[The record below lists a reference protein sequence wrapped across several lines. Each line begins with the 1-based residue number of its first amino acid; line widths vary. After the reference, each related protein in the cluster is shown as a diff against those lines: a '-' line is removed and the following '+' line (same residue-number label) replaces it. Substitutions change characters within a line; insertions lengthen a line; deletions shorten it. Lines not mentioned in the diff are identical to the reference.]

1 MVVRFLARCFLAVV
15 VFFLLLAAFD
25 FVFSKVAERANYQPV
40 EIWHD
45 VLGGTVD
52 ADVVALGNSLVTV
65 GFNTEY
71 MDSVLGVRTY
81 ALGFSGSQFDRQS
94 YMYSLYRAKNR
105 PPKVVVNFI
114 DHNAMSLTT
123 RVPNRDQFFPLF
135 FNKDFRKAVFPVENF
150 SWAERYIPMWR
161 WHSYGTNKFLS
172 RSPRHFRSGF
182 KYITSTRT
190 PFTTGARD
198 SMRFG
203 SDIEVLSPLW
213 DKYLSENVKDG
224 IRTVFVFPPLYKNN
238 HFAEGYEELMTST
251 FNDFTERYGI
261 RFLDYRSLP
270 IVEDS
275 TCFRDPFHLN
285 GKGSIAFCDTLAKDL
300 RQLGLI

>member
-15 VFFLLLAAFD
+15 VFFLSLAAFD
-25 FVFSKVAERANYQPV
+25 YVFSKVAERSNYQPV

-135 FNKDFRKAVFPVENF
+135 FNKDFRKVAFPVEHFFLGGEVYSDVAVAWLRNQQVLIRVSQALQAWF
-150 SWAERYIPMWR
+150 QIYHIHPHSLHHRCARLDVFRIGYRGFIPFMGQVSVRECQR
-161 WHSYGTNKFLS
+161 WDTNGVCVSSSIQEQSFRR
-172 RSPRHFRSGF
+172 RS
-182 KYITSTRT
+182 
-190 PFTTGARD
+190 
-198 SMRFG
+198 
-203 SDIEVLSPLW
+203 
-213 DKYLSENVKDG
+213 
-224 IRTVFVFPPLYKNN
+224 
-238 HFAEGYEELMTST
+238 
-251 FNDFTERYGI
+251 
-261 RFLDYRSLP
+261 
-270 IVEDS
+270 
-275 TCFRDPFHLN
+275 
-285 GKGSIAFCDTLAKDL
+285 
-300 RQLGLI
+300 